1 MHPRRG
7 NDHLICWITM
17 ETRRQARRFITAIQS
32 ITLICSQ
39 SEPEIIPGRTF
50 PGLLPGNRPQGDG
63 LLLKKGAL
71 FRLYVLGVVSSPEG

>member
-1 MHPRRG
+1 MSLPSE
-7 NDHLICWITM
+7 ITAVLSVFQSVF
-17 ETRRQARRFITAIQS
+17 TAPAIQS